1 VMDFRMTCKLQ
12 TTVEKL
18 CDKTALNYQ
27 LTRNLKFLYLRCIT
41 DRETNRKQLKVV
53 IGLLVQCNRA
63 RESEA
68 DDILRQY
75 GEYIEA
81 MLKDHSAQFLNFKP
95 QSDRLD
101 TLFFQTMAEKE
112 QYNKLW
118 EVARMLLILSHGQ
131 AQVERGFSINRQM
144 EQDNMDEETCTA
156 RRTVCDYVAHLGG
169 ADKVDVTNKHLLLH
183 VTSARQKYCAYLDE
197 QKAKKAAEQH
207 SKKRKSILDEI
218 DELKKK
224 KQRLQKDVDVL
235 SASADELA
243 EKGEKSHCVSSF
255 IKSNS
260 LRRSVKDTMEDLRA
274 LEVQLDN
281 KLQELKEKM

>member
-1 VMDFRMTCKLQ
+1 MT
-12 TTVEKL
+12 
-18 CDKTALNYQ
+18 DK
-27 LTRNLKFLYLRCIT
+27 
-41 DRETNRKQLKVV
+41 ETNRKQLKVV
-53 IGLLVQCNRA
+53 IGLLVECNRI
-63 RESEA
+63 RENEA

-75 GEYIEA
+75 DEYTEA
-81 MLKDHSAQFLNFKP
+81 MLKGHSAQFLNFKP

-118 EVARMLLILSHGQ
+118 AVVRMLLVLCHGQ
-131 AQVERGFSINRQM
+131 AQVERGFSMNRQM
-144 EQDNMDEETCTA
+144 EQDNMDEDSVTA
-156 RRTVCDYVAHLGG
+156 RRTVCDYIAHVGG

-183 VTSARQKYCAYLDE
+183 VSIARQKYYAYLDE

-207 SKKRKSILDEI
+207 SQKRKSILDEI

-224 KQRLQKDVDVL
+224 KQRLQKDVEVL

-243 EKGEKSHCVSSF
+243 DKGEKSHNVASF

-260 LRRSVKDTMEDLRA
+260 LRKSAKNKMEDLKA
-274 LEVQLDN
+274 LEEQLDN